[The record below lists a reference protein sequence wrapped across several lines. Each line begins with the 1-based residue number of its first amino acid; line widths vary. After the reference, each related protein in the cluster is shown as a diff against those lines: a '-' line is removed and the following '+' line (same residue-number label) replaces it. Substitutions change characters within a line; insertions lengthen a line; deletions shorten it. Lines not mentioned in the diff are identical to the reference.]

1 MYEGTYF
8 EIYQRSQSLPT
19 PSAKSLLR
27 ILVLFLTNNWALFF
41 MNQTLSSTKNIQD
54 SPPHQRFSLANVYCC
69 LICHLAFRGK
79 NFMSRLYNFQI

>member
-27 ILVLFLTNNWALFF
+27 ILVLFLTNNWALFHE
-41 MNQTLSSTKNIQD
+41 SD
-54 SPPHQRFSLANVYCC
+54 SLLH
-69 LICHLAFRGK
+69 
-79 NFMSRLYNFQI
+79 